1 MFHRTTLLAVPV
13 IGLLMVGT
21 GVGWWSYFDQSKQ
34 RQAMAVQ
41 AENLYSNAFHGLVSD
56 MHDMDTE
63 LGKSVITS
71 DVGTFEDRLRNIW
84 RLSYAAQS
92 EAAKLPFSL
101 MPMHHTQQFLSN
113 LGDKVDVWM
122 SQTPNPLD
130 PKVHKQLQAFYED
143 SRKLSSELTDL
154 QTKVMT
160 NNLTW
165 VAAAQAT
172 NLSKTDNQ
180 IVDNFRK
187 MDTAASAFAESEE
200 GPNSMQRG
208 KSQALQIEPVV
219 SAQTAIRKFSEFSGL
234 TPSGLRV
241 HGTNRGAYMKD
252 YIIDGTSKNGESV
265 YAVVSQNGG
274 HVLQY
279 SLRHSPKNG
288 NYDFVQARQQGQKWL
303 QDGGFGTV
311 IPTVSNQYDHI
322 AYFVFAPETNS
333 VPNISRGIMV
343 KVALDNGQIVAYDGS
358 NYFYYPVNNLPE
370 RRFSVSQLQVKLNP
384 SFRVGMSQPVIA
396 LDDRTQY
403 QPAVAFYGTSNRET
417 YCVYMNANTGKEM
430 QIEQLT
436 LH

>member
-1 MFHRTTLLAVPV
+1 MFHRTTLLAVPI

-21 GVGWWSYFDQSKQ
+21 GAGWWSSFNQSRQ

-63 LGKSVITS
+63 LGKAVITS
-71 DVGTFEDRLRNIW
+71 DVGTFADRLRNIW

-92 EAAKLPFSL
+92 EVAKLPFSL
-101 MPMHHTQQFLSN
+101 MPMHHTQKFLSN

-122 SQTPNPLD
+122 SQPPNPLD
-130 PKVHKQLQAFYED
+130 PKVHKQLQTFYQD
-143 SRKLSSELTDL
+143 SRELSSELTGL
-154 QTKVMT
+154 QAKVMT

-172 NLSKTDNQ
+172 NLKKTDNQ

-208 KSQALQIEPVV
+208 KSQALLKEPVV
-219 SAQTAIRKFSEFSGL
+219 SEQTALQNFTQFSGL
-234 TPSGLRV
+234 SAAGLRV
-241 HGTNRGAYMKD
+241 HGTYRGAYVKD

-265 YAVVSQNGG
+265 YAIVSQHGG

-279 SLRHSPKNG
+279 SVRHAPGKG
-288 NYDFVQARQQGQKWL
+288 NYDFVEARQKGEKWL
-303 QDGGFGTV
+303 RDVGFGSV
-311 IPTVSNQYDHI
+311 IATVSNQYDHV
-322 AYFVFAPETNS
+322 AYFVFAPE
-333 VPNISRGIMV
+333 VKGIPNISRGIMV
-343 KVALDNGQIVAYDGS
+343 KVALDNGQIMAYDGS
-358 NYFYYPVNNLPE
+358 NYFYYPVKTIPE
-370 RRFSVSQLQVKLNP
+370 RRFSVRQLQAKLNP
-384 SFRVGMSQPVIA
+384 SFRVGMSQEAIA
-396 LDDRTQY
+396 LDKRTQY
-403 QPAVAFYGTSNRET
+403 EPVVAFYGTANRET

-430 QIEQLT
+430 EIEQLT